1 MKHIFSRALS
11 LLLMLV
17 LIVSIFAGTLS
28 VSALSTNTATR
39 HKVCTQLSSQA
50 KSYYTGQYT
59 YATMSKLDGG
69 TESCLQAVNSPLYKS
84 LHTLMTSTMT
94 NSVSYRSLTSYWDET
109 DNNLLIYS
117 DKTTDSN
124 ISREHVWPK
133 SRASFLKTGGG
144 SDLHH
149 LRPEDKDVNSAR
161 SNYTMGNVRGVL
173 SDYSTYSYGGK
184 TVLYF
189 SKSDDLVE
197 VNDNI
202 KGDVARIFLY
212 VYVRWE
218 EPNLFENTPNPVI
231 GSDDDENNGKK
242 VIANLDTLLQWCEM
256 DPVDEWE
263 MRRNDLCQDVQHNRN
278 IFIDYP
284 EYAWLLFGR
293 EIPTDMVTPSGEAA
307 NSGPQY
313 TITAR
318 SNNTDY
324 GTVSLNGKTIT
335 ATPKT
340 DCEVSGY
347 EVTPADAATVTQS
360 GNVFTVSNVKANCTV
375 TITFAA
381 KTAATITYVVPT
393 GVTVSGTTESY
404 VGDTVKLATVS
415 GTPTGTEGY
424 SFYGWAEKEI
434 ADTTTAPTV
443 QKAGAIYTV
452 KAAQTTFYGVFSYVD
467 GTTTHYLSNP
477 CKHEK
482 THTETVAPTCTK
494 NGATNVICDNCGVI
508 VSSTPIAKTG
518 HDYEDTVVAPT
529 CENKGYTLHICKNC
543 GESYKNAFVAALGH
557 DYVSSVTKPATETE
571 DGVLTYACTRCD
583 STYTEFIPATGICP
597 CDNYTDLDKHEW
609 YHEGVD
615 LMINSGYMGG
625 VGIGKFDP
633 EGATTRAMIVTILW
647 RIEGEPVPKAANP
660 FVDVKDNEWYATA
673 VAWAAENNVVNGVGN
688 GKFAPEDSITREQM
702 ATILYRYAESNGADT
717 TAGTKLDS
725 YPDSGKVSTWAE
737 AAMQWVVAE
746 GIING
751 SDGMLLPQGNATRAQ
766 VATILYRSM
775 DLITE

>member
-17 LIVSIFAGTLS
+17 LIVSIFTSMLA
-28 VSALSTNTATR
+28 VSAAPKYNNG
-39 HKVCTQLSSQA
+39 KFGVVCTALSAQA
-50 KSYYTGQYT
+50 KAYYTGSYT
-59 YATMSKLDGG
+59 YENLSTQSG
-69 TESCLQAVNSPLYKS
+69 TTLKNSISALVTKDRHTGSYNNLKTNFAYTDAVNGSSSQLRLFYCGV
-84 LHTLMTSTMT
+84 TSSSEWVGDT
-94 NSVSYRSLTSYWDET
+94 NF
-109 DNNLLIYS
+109 N
-117 DKTTDSN
+117 
-124 ISREHVWPK
+124 REHMWPDSK
-133 SRASFLKTGGG
+133 GG
-144 SDLHH
+144 SAAEGDLHSM
-149 LRPEDKDVNSAR
+149 RPTDKGLNSAR
-161 SNYTMGNVRGVL
+161 SNYP
-173 SDYSTYSYGGK
+173 YGEVTNGTPK
-184 TVLYF
+184 Y
-189 SKSDDLVE
+189 SDDNHGHVLGGYLGGGFFE
-197 VNDNI
+197 PLDNV
-202 KGDVARIFLY
+202 KGDVARAILY
-212 VYVRWE
+212 DYCTYSSLN
-218 EPNLFENTPNPVI
+218 NLSIVFQSTDVI
-231 GSDDDENNGKK
+231 LNWVK
-242 VIANLDTLLQWCEM
+242 L
-256 DPVDEWE
+256 DPVDEFE
-263 MRRNDLCQDVQHNRN
+263 MSRNDVVEGIQDCRN
-278 IFIDYP
+278 PFVDYP
-284 EYAWLLFGR
+284 ELAYKLFNK
-293 EIPTDMVTPSGEAA
+293 EVPADMVTPS
-307 NSGPQY
+307 NPNPVSY
-313 TITAR
+313 TVTAV
-318 SNNTDY
+318 SENTDY
-324 GTVSLNGKTIT
+324 GTVSLSGKTIT
-335 ATPKT
+335 AMPNSGYT
-340 DCEVSGY
+340 VSGY
-347 EVTPADAATVTQS
+347 KVSPEGAATVTQN
-360 GNVFTVSNVKANCTV
+360 GDTFTVSNVKADCTV
-375 TITFAA
+375 TITCAP

-443 QKAGAIYTV
+443 QKAGASYTV

-529 CENKGYTLHICKNC
+529 CENKGYTLHTCKNC

-583 STYTEFIPATGICP
+583 STYTEVIPATGHICP

-647 RIEGEPVPKAANP
+647 RIEGEPAPKAANP

-737 AAMQWVVAE
+737 AAMQWAVAE